1 MIFLLT
7 PFFPVPKIWKEK
19 KRGTIFFFPCSDLF
33 IENVKLLFFRLKK
46 KMGILQLC
54 QTTQSKMNMLFVF
67 ILENDNAF
75 CQNKK
80 KSFHGIWDEPNMSFI
95 TLLVSVFSFSC
106 FHGICLA
113 LNSLAMQNPLT
124 IYGKTC
130 LFHHQTNWI

>member
-1 MIFLLT
+1 M
-7 PFFPVPKIWKEK
+7 V
-19 KRGTIFFFPCSDLF
+19 
-33 IENVKLLFFRLKK
+33 
-46 KMGILQLC
+46 ILQLW

-75 CQNKK
+75 CQKK
-80 KSFHGIWDEPNMSFI
+80 KKRKKNHHGIWDELEPNMSFI
-95 TLLVSVFSFSC
+95 TFFVSVFSFSC

-130 LFHHQTNWI
+130 LFHHQTNWIWMIMKAILCLVPRKFKKKCKKKKIGRKSKRK